1 MRFVFVAF
9 LILLSGFGASAS
21 KPLYLSYE
29 QRMILS
35 YMLAGAGESESVQKS
50 YADRLERMVRSY
62 WEAPVKKVPVA
73 RFTEFLEIYRGE
85 WPQSHSLEQ
94 DLKMIEAR
102 ATRGRVEFVARTPEL
117 QSQIDNFMR
126 LQNREL
132 AQKAQSNPQFK
143 ALQSVENVKSMIQ
156 AAGVRGAIDSVKKNR
171 WIQAGFQMSSQ
182 IVEEQ
187 MKLIQETSS
196 TVADLGSRPGE
207 VDPMRIFILSTL
219 KEYFSRLSS
228 SSRKNILSQMVGGNL
243 NASPIE
249 RFELMVLSS
258 GPQFQK
264 LLQIMAREAGMPP
277 ELLRVFKRLESK
289 AMAVPPALVRELFE
303 AERSRYNWVNYDVK
317 PLGTGTMAQVHR
329 GTIRQGNAEQK
340 VVIRFLKPEI
350 TERVAED
357 YRILRE
363 LAPLIDA
370 HPVMKAQ
377 GFPKV
382 TPLVEDLNR
391 TVTDELSLK
400 DTVDRQLQAN
410 QVYEKQLFF
419 SGREYKNYIETLVP
433 DVYSFEPSSK
443 LHVQE
448 MLYGEKLDK
457 VAEFYAQSIPD
468 LKKGVV
474 EEITKMWI
482 QELIFGSGFFHSDLH
497 QGNFLVDFG
506 DEKIRVALLDY
517 GMGGQ
522 ISRQMQAQI
531 LILSAGIELN
541 RSDIISEALWNLRD
555 TQRTQLS
562 LSEFTRIVSDRVSE
576 VQQGKIPYQS
586 LDRWSAW
593 AINSGLR
600 FPYSFVSMN
609 RGLVI
614 LDKSLKEAG
623 SDKSVTSIG
632 KALAPHHVRSIIGDL
647 RLGGKLSWAEITRL
661 GWIVATKNPEALA
674 APASVVR
681 SCKAVYLK

>member
-1 MRFVFVAF
+1 MRFLLALF
-9 LILLSGFGASAS
+9 LVLCSGFGAFAS

-29 QRMILS
+29 QRLILS
-35 YMLAGAGESESVQKS
+35 YLLAGTGQSEAVQNS
-50 YADRLERMVRSY
+50 YADRLERMMRAY
-62 WEAPVKKVPVA
+62 WEAPVQRVQVSK
-73 RFTEFLEIYRGE
+73 FTDFLEIYRGE

-94 DLKMIEAR
+94 DLKIIETR
-102 ATRGRVEFVARTPEL
+102 PTRGRVEFVARTPQL
-117 QSQIDNFMR
+117 QSQIDNFIL
-126 LQNREL
+126 LQTREL
-132 AQKAQSNPQFK
+132 KQKAISQPQFK
-143 ALQSVENVKSMIQ
+143 ALDNVETVKSLIQ
-156 AAGVRGAIDSVKKNR
+156 TAGVRGAIDSVKKNR
-171 WIQAGFQMSSQ
+171 WIQAGFQLSTQ
-182 IVEEQ
+182 VVEEQ
-187 MKLIQETSS
+187 MKLIQETSAS
-196 TVADLGSRPGE
+196 VAELGSRQGE

-219 KEYFSRLSS
+219 KEYFSRLSLK
-228 SSRKNILSQMVGGNL
+228 SRTQILSQMIGSNL
-243 NASPIE
+243 NASPVE

-264 LLQIMAREAGMPP
+264 LLQIMARESGMPS

-289 AMAVPPALVRELFE
+289 AMAVPPQLVRELFE
-303 AERSRYNWVNYDVK
+303 AERSRYNWVRYDLK
-317 PLGTGTMAQVHR
+317 PLGTGTMAQVHK
-329 GTIRQGNAEQK
+329 GAIRIGGKEQE
-340 VVIRFLKPEI
+340 VVIRFLKPEVA
-350 TERVAED
+350 ERVAED

-363 LAPLIDA
+363 LAPIIDA
-370 HPVMKAQ
+370 NPVMKAQ

-410 QVYEKQLFF
+410 HVYEKQLFF
-419 SGREYKNYIETLVP
+419 DGLEYKNYIETTVP
-433 DVYSFEPSSK
+433 DVYAFDPSSK

-448 MLYGEKLDK
+448 LLRGEKLDK
-457 VAEFYAQSIPD
+457 LADFYRESIPD
-468 LKKGVV
+468 LKKGLI

-497 QGNFLVDFG
+497 QGNFLVDFS
-506 DEKIRVALLDY
+506 DEKIRMALLDY
-517 GMGGQ
+517 GMGGR

-541 RSDIISEALWNLRD
+541 RADIIADSLWNLRD
-555 TQRTQLS
+555 AERTS
-562 LSEFTRIVSDRVSE
+562 LPFSEFSKIVESRVRE
-576 VQQGKIPYQS
+576 IQQGRLPYQS

-600 FPYSFVSMN
+600 FPYTFVSMN

-623 SDKSVTSIG
+623 SDKTVTSIG
-632 KALAPHHVRSIIGDL
+632 KSLAPKNVRSIVGDL

-661 GWIVATKNPEALA
+661 GWIVATKDPEAPLA
-674 APASVVR
+674 ASVIR
-681 SCKAVYLK
+681 SCKAIYLK